1 MGVIQYEQQ
10 AGVARVTISFPARFN
25 AMSRI
30 MWRELRS
37 VFESVQNN
45 TEVRCVVIGGEGGN
59 FCSGGDISE
68 YADFRFQESTLGSAV
83 EVGIPDED
91 LPEGAETV
99 LPGWEQAIRQ
109 FFTAP
114 GASAE
119 YEYDFGDGWEHDVVL
134 EAVLPRVKG
143 RKYPRCVGGARACP
157 PEDCGGPHGY
167 EDLLAVIFEPRHPEF
182 KNMMTWLGGSF
193 DPEGFDPKAVRF
205 DNPRTRWRR
214 AFQGA

>member
-1 MGVIQYEQQ
+1 MRSEVYQF
-10 AGVARVTISFPARFN
+10 RVTLREVKPPVWRLIEVPAGYSLWDLHV
-25 AMSRI
+25 AIQDCMG
-30 MWRELRS
+30 WQDYHLH
-37 VFESVQNN
+37 
-45 TEVRCVVIGGEGGN
+45 
-59 FCSGGDISE
+59 
-68 YADFRFQESTLGSAV
+68 AFRFQESTLGSAV